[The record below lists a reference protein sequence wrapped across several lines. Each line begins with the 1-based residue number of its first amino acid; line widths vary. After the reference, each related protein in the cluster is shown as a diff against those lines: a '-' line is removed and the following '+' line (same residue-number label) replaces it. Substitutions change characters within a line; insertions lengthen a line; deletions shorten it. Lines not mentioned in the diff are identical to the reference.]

1 MPEQVPQTYAN
12 HRRLDPSYHF
22 LLMGLFIVNAVVAV
36 WALIQMFRS
45 QFFDFAT
52 LWNVVMA
59 FAFSLLLLKLRLYTL
74 HNQDRLIRLEEQ
86 LRMKALLPATLAT
99 RALGLKPSQYV
110 ALRFASDE
118 ELPGLVQQALDED
131 LNNEQIKKRIK
142 TWRAD
147 DFRI

>member
-1 MPEQVPQTYAN
+1 MSEKSPQTYAN

-22 LLMGLFIVNAVVAV
+22 LLFGLFAVNAVILIL
-36 WALIQMFRS
+36 ALIRMFRT
-45 QFFDFAT
+45 QPFDFAT

-59 FAFSLLLLKLRLYTL
+59 VAFLLLILKLRVYAL

-86 LRMKALLPATLAT
+86 LRMKALLPAALAS
-99 RALGLKPSQYV
+99 RAMGLKPSQYV

-118 ELPGLVQQALDED
+118 ELPGLVQQTLDED
-131 LNNEQIKKRIK
+131 LNNDQIKQRIK

>member
-1 MPEQVPQTYAN
+1 MPENSSQTYAT

-22 LLMGLFIVNAVVAV
+22 LLFGLFVANAVVAV
-36 WALIQMFRS
+36 LAAIRMLRGPHFE
-45 QFFDFAT
+45 FAA

-59 FAFSLLLLKLRLYTL
+59 FAFSVFLLKLRLYAL

-86 LRMKALLPATLAT
+86 MRMKALLPATLAN
-99 RALGLKPSQYV
+99 RAFGLRPSQYV

-118 ELPGLVQQALDED
+118 EYPGLVQQTLDENLD
-131 LNNEQIKKRIK
+131 NDQIKKRIK

-147 DFRI
+147 DFRV